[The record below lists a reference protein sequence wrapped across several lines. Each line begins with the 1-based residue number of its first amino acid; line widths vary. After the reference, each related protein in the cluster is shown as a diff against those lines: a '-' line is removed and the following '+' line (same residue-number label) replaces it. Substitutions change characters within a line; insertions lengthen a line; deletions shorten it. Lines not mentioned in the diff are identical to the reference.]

1 MIKELVK
8 NILFYLKKNNHNFS
22 PIFIIGCGR
31 SGTTILGKTLSEHPD
46 IKYLNEPRRLWHKVY
61 PEFNIWEEN
70 ISNPVLFADE
80 KNTDSIRTNQLQ
92 KLFFREQVLSNS
104 KVVLEKLPINNF
116 RLKFLKKSFPKAK
129 FIYLTRNGL
138 EVSKSIER
146 RIQKQNWFI
155 GKKYELLK
163 EYEQKTSSEYNPK
176 TDLEKGMW
184 EWKLSIMESD
194 NFFKNL
200 KKSQYIHLSYQ
211 DFIENPE
218 KKTQDIFNFL
228 NLNSSEGLVKNIS
241 GTIQRKNPKQETI
254 ETENLKEIGGELL
267 NESISNT
274 YSPF

>member
-31 SGTTILGKTLSEHPD
+31 SGTTILGETLAEHPD
-46 IKYLNEPRRLWHKVY
+46 IKYLNEPRFLWHKVY

-80 KNTDSIRTNQLQ
+80 KNTDSIRTNQLR
-92 KLFFREQVLSNS
+92 KLFYREQVISNS

-116 RLKFLKKSFPKAK
+116 RLEFLKKSFPKAK

-146 RIQKQNWFI
+146 RIQKQNWFT

-194 NFFKNL
+194 KFFKNL

-218 KKTQDIFNFL
+218 KKTQEIFNFL
-228 NLNSSEGLVKNIS
+228 NLNSSERLVKNIS
-241 GTIQRKNPKQETI
+241 GTIQRKNPKQEKI